1 MEVAVLSFSVMK
13 LSPTILA
20 LIIVSILL
28 GCKDARVFKKLPAKK
43 TGIFFNNH
51 LEEDDQ
57 HNVYEFMNFYTGA
70 GVAAGDINN
79 DGLTDLYFS
88 GNLETGRLFLN
99 KGNLQFEDITLSSG
113 LENNQWGAGCTMV
126 DINQDGWL
134 DIYVAVSGAAKPEQ
148 RRNLLFVNNGDYTFT
163 EQAESYGIADSRQT
177 QHAAFLDYDRDGD
190 LDLFLIINPAA
201 YEQRVNI
208 VAPRKVN
215 GEALSTDVLY
225 RNNGNGSFT
234 DVSAEAGILI
244 EGYSLGVG
252 ISDINNDG
260 WADIYISNDFV
271 GNDVLYIN
279 NGDGS
284 FTDKA
289 AAYLQHTSYAGMGN
303 DVADFNNDGLVDILV
318 LDMRPEDNF
327 RQKLIISSTSYD
339 LYQLMLK
346 TGYMPQ
352 YSRNTLQL
360 NRGNGHFSE
369 VGFMSGISSTDW
381 SWSSL
386 FADYDNDGDKDLFIT
401 NGFLRD
407 LGNLDYIHYQNVYD
421 NPMGEKET
429 KIKNKLDAIKSL
441 EGADIRDYLFENTGG
456 LSFQKR
462 SKEWGI
468 NDTGFSNGAVYV
480 DLDNDGDLELV
491 VNNINGYAH
500 VYENLT
506 DSRNDNNFLQLKLS
520 GPSGNLQGIGAKI
533 TLYQNG
539 SIQVYEHFLSRGY
552 ESSVDPMPHFGLGLD
567 NIDSLIITWP
577 DGKAQ
582 QLPNVK
588 PNQLLELSYINASDN
603 YSLTSEAPDAL
614 FQEFHGLN
622 FIHIENEQVDFKA
635 QPILPHMHAQLG
647 PGMSVSDING
657 DHLDDIY
664 VGAASGQ
671 PGSFLLQSPD
681 SSGFITQKWNVDS
694 TYEDMGSLFFDVDS
708 DGDLDLFVVSG
719 GTTHP
724 DGSPLYEDRLYL
736 NQGNGHFSRYNDITL
751 STGSGSCVVGADYD
765 KDGDIDL
772 FIGGRVIPGAYPHA
786 PRSYLFRN
794 DTDPSGNPKFK
805 DVTNQIEG
813 LREVG
818 MVTAALWT
826 DFDNDHWT
834 DLLIVGEFMPITV
847 VKNKEG
853 SLELIKAKGLE
864 DSEGWW
870 NSIIGGDFD
879 NDGDIDYV
887 AGNLGLNS
895 RYVASKKEPLCIYA
909 NDYDKNGRLDPVLCY
924 YVDGENYLAH
934 TRDDIIKQINAMRV
948 RFKTYEEYAETP
960 FDRSFLPSELEE
972 AYVVHANR
980 FESTYIENVG
990 GGTFMLHALP
1000 AEAQM
1005 APVFGILTDDYDG
1018 NGTSDLLLTGNSFST
1033 EVSTGRYD
1041 ASFGLLL
1048 SGDGKGGWHP
1058 LSIVESGIANKGD
1071 AKGMV
1076 SLNYRNNNIVAIANN
1091 NSRMN
1096 AFTTKS
1102 PTTAYKVL
1110 PNDQYATLYY
1120 PDGINKKIEFYVGS
1134 GYISQSARSFHV
1146 DDLVVKITITDSQGK
1161 TRDFEPIK

>member
-1 MEVAVLSFSVMK
+1 MEVAVLSFSVMN
-13 LSPTILA
+13 LSPTILV
-20 LIIVSILL
+20 LIIVSILF
-28 GCKDARVFKKLPAKK
+28 GCKDARVFKKLSAKK

-148 RRNLLFVNNGDYTFT
+148 RRNILFVNNGDNTFN
-163 EQAESYGIADSRQT
+163 EQAETYGIADSRQT
-177 QHAAFLDYDRDGD
+177 QHSAFFDYDRDGD

-201 YEQRVNI
+201 YEQKVNI

-225 RNNGNGSFT
+225 RNNGNGTFT
-234 DVSAEAGILI
+234 DVSSEAGILI

-369 VGFMSGISSTDW
+369 VGFMSGVSSTDW

-441 EGADIRDYLFENTGG
+441 EGAELRDYLFENTGG
-456 LSFQKR
+456 LSFQKK
-462 SKEWGI
+462 SEEWGI

-552 ESSVDPMPHFGLGLD
+552 ESSVDPIPHFGLGVD

-582 QLPNVK
+582 QLRNVK
-588 PNQLLELSYINASDN
+588 PNQLLELSYSNASDD
-603 YSLTSEAPDAL
+603 YLLASKAPDAL

-622 FIHIENEQVDFKA
+622 FTHIENEQVDFKA

-657 DHLDDIY
+657 DYLDDIY
-664 VGAASGQ
+664 LGGASGQ

-681 SSGFITQKWNVDS
+681 SAEFIVQKWKVDS

-736 NQGNGHFSRYNDITL
+736 NQGNGHFSRYKEITL

-772 FIGGRVIPGAYPHA
+772 FIGGRVVPGAYPHV

-805 DVTNQIEG
+805 DVTDQIEG
-813 LREVG
+813 LKEVG

-847 VKNKEG
+847 VNNTEG
-853 SLELIKAKGLE
+853 SLELIEPKGLE

-924 YVDGENYLAH
+924 YLDGENYLAH

-972 AYVVHANR
+972 AYVVHAKR

-990 GGTFMLHALP
+990 EGTFMLHALP

-1058 LSIVESGIANKGD
+1058 LSIVESGIATKGD

-1076 SLNYRNNNIVAIANN
+1076 TLNYRNNNLVAIANN

-1096 AFTTKS
+1096 AFITKK
-1102 PTTAYKVL
+1102 PGDHIHGFTK
-1110 PNDQYATLYY
+1110 
-1120 PDGINKKIEFYVGS
+1120 
-1134 GYISQSARSFHV
+1134 
-1146 DDLVVKITITDSQGK
+1146 
-1161 TRDFEPIK
+1161 